1 MEVLILIG
9 LIVLNGVFAMS
20 EIALVTARRARLTRL
35 AEDGDHAAAAALKL
49 GEEPTRFLST
59 VQIGITSIGILN
71 GIFGEAVLAE
81 PLARWLVSLGVP
93 GHAASIGATVGVV
106 IVITYVSIVIGELV
120 PKRLGQLA
128 PESIARLV
136 ARPMQLLAVATRPF
150 VHLLSLST
158 EALLKLM
165 GVRNQVAS
173 GVTEEE
179 IQTMLDEGS
188 ESGTID
194 THQHEM
200 LRNVFRLDDR
210 QLSSLMIPR
219 ADVVSLDTTLP
230 FADNLARMSGSEFTR
245 YPVCAG
251 ALDTLSGVVNAK
263 HVLTAALSGGEP
275 DWAALT
281 QAALFV
287 PETLTGMELLE
298 QFRAGGTQMAFVVD
312 EYGEIEG
319 IVTLHDLLE
328 AVTGE
333 FTPRD
338 ADDAWALQ
346 RADGSWLLDGSI
358 PVPEFKDK
366 LELKE
371 TPEEDK
377 GRYHTLSGMVM
388 LLLGRVART
397 GDVLHWQGWRLEI
410 VDMDELRI
418 DKVLASRVP
427 EAKGGGDDGEPA

>member
-35 AEDGDHAAAAALKL
+35 ADDGDHAAAAALKL

-81 PLARWLVSLGVP
+81 PLALWLVSLGVP
-93 GHAASIGATVGVV
+93 AQAAGIGATVGVV

-158 EALLKLM
+158 EALLRLM

-230 FADNLARMSGSEFTR
+230 FEENLARMSGSEFTR

-251 ALDTLSGVVNAK
+251 ALDRLSGVVNAK

-275 DWAALT
+275 DWAALS
-281 QAALFV
+281 QGALFV

-338 ADDAWALQ
+338 AEDAWALQ
-346 RADGSWLLDGSI
+346 REDGSWLLDGSI
-358 PVPEFKDK
+358 PVPELKDK
-366 LELKE
+366 LALKE

-427 EAKGGGDDGEPA
+427 DAKEGGDESEPA

>member
-35 AEDGDHAAAAALKL
+35 ADEGDHAAAAALKL

-81 PLARWLVSLGVP
+81 PLALWLVSLGVP
-93 GHAASIGATVGVV
+93 AHGASIGATVGVV

-158 EALLKLM
+158 EALLRLM

-230 FADNLARMSGSEFTR
+230 FEENLARMSGSEFTR

-251 ALDTLSGVVNAK
+251 ALDRLSGVVNAK

-281 QAALFV
+281 QSALFV

-338 ADDAWALQ
+338 AEDAWALQ
-346 RADGSWLLDGSI
+346 REDGSWLLDGSI
-358 PVPEFKDK
+358 PVPELKDK
-366 LELKE
+366 LALKE

-377 GRYHTLSGMVM
+377 GRYHTLSGMLM

-427 EAKGGGDDGEPA
+427 DAKEGGDESEPA

>member
-1 MEVLILIG
+1 MILIG

>member
-35 AEDGDHAAAAALKL
+35 ADDGDHAAAAALKL

-81 PLARWLVSLGVP
+81 PLALWLVSLGVP
-93 GHAASIGATVGVV
+93 GQAAGIGATVGVV

-158 EALLKLM
+158 EALLRLM

-230 FADNLARMSGSEFTR
+230 FGENLARMSGSEFTR

-251 ALDTLSGVVNAK
+251 ALDRLSGVVNAK

-275 DWAALT
+275 DWAALS
-281 QAALFV
+281 QSALFV

-338 ADDAWALQ
+338 AEDAWALQ
-346 RADGSWLLDGSI
+346 REDGSWLLDGSI
-358 PVPEFKDK
+358 PVPELKDK
-366 LELKE
+366 LALKE

-377 GRYHTLSGMVM
+377 GRYHTLSGMLM

-427 EAKGGGDDGEPA
+427 DAKEGGDESELA